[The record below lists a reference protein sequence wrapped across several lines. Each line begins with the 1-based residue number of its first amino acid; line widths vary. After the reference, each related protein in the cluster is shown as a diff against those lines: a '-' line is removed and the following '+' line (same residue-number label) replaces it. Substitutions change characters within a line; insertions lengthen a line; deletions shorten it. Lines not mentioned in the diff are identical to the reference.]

1 MGVIDIASICHDPWW
16 FPSQRGEV
24 LKRCWGQGKS
34 TRDVSIV
41 GVRHMLW
48 GPHLIGASLIL
59 VELRLIHE
67 AVTEFLRVLLLKQS
81 WYCLGYPPNC
91 IADTERKFS
100 FFPCWR
106 DWFELWV
113 KKILSAKLP
122 NRPKIC
128 SHHPC
133 HESLRFKQL
142 WNYRAMATGNTAAV
156 TLSEYHEFIN
166 HKVCHNVIVPDLGM
180 CSCQQDCQDCT
191 LTPHGN
197 SFYLLYN

>member
-1 MGVIDIASICHDPWW
+1 MGSPPDWCFTDIGGIKVDSWSSDWVP
-16 FPSQRGEV
+16 E
-24 LKRCWGQGKS
+24 
-34 TRDVSIV
+34 
-41 GVRHMLW
+41 
-48 GPHLIGASLIL
+48 GAIAETVLIL
-59 VELRLIHE
+59 SGVPTQLHSRYREEVQFH
-67 AVTEFLRVLLLKQS
+67 
-81 WYCLGYPPNC
+81 
-91 IADTERKFS
+91 
-100 FFPCWR
+100 CWR

-122 NRPKIC
+122 NRPKVC